1 MTKTQPSIPPVPI
14 KSQDLPTPPLALTNE
29 ARVTWAM
36 EAFRTR
42 LRDNN
47 WCQEN

>member
-1 MTKTQPSIPPVPI
+1 MTTQPSASPI
-14 KSQDLPTPPLALTNE
+14 SRVQDLPTPPLALTNE
-29 ARVTWAM
+29 ARVTWAI

-47 WCQEN
+47 WSREN